1 MLRFAAQQNVRIGVP
16 QLCRAVSVFIIQ
28 MRDRKCKQIHG
39 LFRIRNSAPQ
49 MQSAVF
55 AVQMK
60 LFDGAVS
67 GELYEFLSLVREEIL
82 LDLLGFCVAALAC
95 DGEIPR

>member
-28 MRDRKCKQIHG
+28 MRDRKYKQIHG
-39 LFRIRNSAPQ
+39 LFRNSAPQ

-82 LDLLGFCVAALAC
+82 LDLLGFCVAALAR